1 MEAHKGFKLQN
12 QELEICLCE
21 VRTGC
26 GTEVAPRSATKED
39 GCPFSVVTSE
49 AHSVGSTQQ
58 FRVLLLTEEILHHF
72 GQHMFC
78 NPRAPNLT
86 LVMIGSVF

>member
-12 QELEICLCE
+12 QELETCLCE

-58 FRVLLLTEEILHHF
+58 FRVLGLCHDAMTAQLSELILKNKLAFRRPF
-72 GQHMFC
+72 G
-78 NPRAPNLT
+78 
-86 LVMIGSVF
+86 